1 MRRFSS
7 ALVHRLLSA
16 STSTSLRHFPRR
28 TAASSEES
36 HGTSRFRQ
44 YPPPQQRALAGAI
57 SRSERTTARPD
68 VRNPER
74 GRSLPGWGAS
84 GSQPWRVVRPDRWA
98 ADAGRVLS
106 AVVDRPTGARP
117 AVSSQDHCALPLA
130 VGQARSA
137 HSQESTIA
145 PTITVRDSGLAC
157 APHELGWP
165 RGNCRREVLSV
176 DRLLRTICNSAV
188 SEHEIARN
196 PCTIP
201 GAGQESSPERPTA
214 TLPQVLALAD
224 EVGEIWRALVILAA
238 FCSLRIGELAAL
250 TRSDID
256 PIHGTVTV
264 RASASDAGG
273 IRQGTT
279 NDQPSTNTGRVQT
292 GWSGQLG
299 LLPRLRG
306 ADPDVPE
313 GHPRASP
320 SLDLTCAPT
329 PHDLGACVA
338 RIVSPSAPFPPD
350 HPRNPTD
357 DTP

>member
-1 MRRFSS
+1 MGRRDFGSIRRRNS
-7 ALVHRLLSA
+7 GRWQARYRDPSGRLHA
-16 STSTSLRHFPRR
+16 R
-28 TAASSEES
+28 TFGTRSEAA
-36 HGTSRFRQ
+36 R
-44 YPPPQQRALAGAI
+44 YLAGVRADLNRGEWFDPTAGRPTLGEY
-57 SRSERTTARPD
+57 SAQWLTARRVRGRPLAPRTTALYRWLLDKHVPPTL
-68 VRNPER
+68 RNLQLRQLSPSVIR
-74 GRSLPGWGAS
+74 DWHAHLTSSAGPGAI
-84 GSQPWRVVRPDRWA
+84 A
-98 ADAGRVLS
+98 AAK
-106 AVVDRPTGARP
+106 
-117 AVSSQDHCALPLA
+117 CY
-130 VGQARSA
+130 
-137 HSQESTIA
+137 
-145 PTITVRDSGLAC
+145 
-157 APHELGWP
+157 
-165 RGNCRREVLSV
+165 
-176 DRLLRTICNSAV
+176 RLLRTICNSAV

-338 RIVSPSAPFPPD
+338 RIVSPSAVPSGSSPE
-350 HPRNPTD
+350 PTD
-357 DTP
+357 DKP